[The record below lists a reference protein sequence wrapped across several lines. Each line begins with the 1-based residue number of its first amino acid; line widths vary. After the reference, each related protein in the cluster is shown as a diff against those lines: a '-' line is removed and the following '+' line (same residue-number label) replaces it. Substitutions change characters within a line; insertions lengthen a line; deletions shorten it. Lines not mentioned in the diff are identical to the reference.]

1 MSNIIIIAGGG
12 KFGEI
17 AVLFARKK
25 NFSAI
30 LIDKDSNC
38 YASKF
43 IDEKLDISNF
53 KDLNVDFFKA
63 KKIYFLNTDI
73 SIILELIEKLNPY
86 YVIPVIPIHLL
97 AEIIKLYFSKR
108 YVELISDDT
117 STENFF
123 VKAEKNIILNYI
135 KEKAVIY
142 LSYAKI
148 NEICPD
154 YCSGPLKYCP
164 NFKRE
169 KPISISSYLKNYF
182 EAKEVIKI
190 INSDFIKIIILA
202 ESYQLMPGLGGLKG
216 KDIKMIIE
224 TLNKSINS
232 LLKVRFNCIIATTC
246 NCHGVINFFESN
258 H

>member
-1 MSNIIIIAGGG
+1 MSNLIIIAGGG
-12 KFGEI
+12 KFGEK

-30 LIDKDSNC
+30 LIDKDFNC

-43 IDEKLDISNF
+43 IDEKLDINTLQNL
-53 KDLNVDFFKA
+53 DVNYFKA

-73 SIILELIEKLNPY
+73 SIILELIEKFKPY
-86 YVIPVIPIHLL
+86 YIIPVIPIHLL
-97 AEIIKLYFSKR
+97 AEIIKLFFSKNYIR
-108 YVELISDDT
+108 LNSDDT
-117 STENFF
+117 STEAFF
-123 VKAEKNIILNYI
+123 IKADKNIILNYI
-135 KEKAVIY
+135 KEKAVVY
-142 LSYAKI
+142 LSYAKV

-154 YCSGPLKYCP
+154 NCSGPLKYCP

-182 EAKEVIKI
+182 EAKDVIKI
-190 INSDFIKIIILA
+190 IKKDFIKIMILA

-216 KDIKMIIE
+216 KHIKMIID

-232 LLKVRFNCIIATTC
+232 LLKVSFKCIIATTC
-246 NCHGVINFFESN
+246 NCHGVINFFENN

>member
-1 MSNIIIIAGGG
+1 MSNLILIAGGG
-12 KFGEI
+12 KFGEK

-43 IDEKLDISNF
+43 IDEKLDISNLQ
-53 KDLNVDFFKA
+53 DLNIDYFKV
-63 KKIYFLNTDI
+63 KKIYFLNADI
-73 SIILELIEKLNPY
+73 SVILELIEKFNPY
-86 YVIPVIPIHLL
+86 YIIPVIPIHLL
-97 AEIIKLYFSKR
+97 AEILKLYFIKNDIR
-108 YVELISDDT
+108 LNSDDN

-123 VKAEKNIILNYI
+123 VKADKSIILNYI

-148 NEICPD
+148 DEICPD
-154 YCSGPLKYCP
+154 DCSGPLRFCP

-182 EAKEVIKI
+182 EAKDVIKI
-190 INSDFIKIIILA
+190 KNSDFIKIIILA
-202 ESYQLMPGLGGLKG
+202 ESYQLMPGLGGFKG
-216 KDIKMIIE
+216 KDIKTIIE
-224 TLNKSINS
+224 TLNKAINS
-232 LLKVRFNCIIATTC
+232 LLNVRFKCIIATTC
-246 NCHGVINFFESN
+246 NCHGVINFFKNSV
-258 H
+258 